1 MKHDRNIKRIGCSYI
16 KIGFSDNSFIF
27 YSIAMDQNAMSFWGL
42 GTWGIVLI
50 LFLFFMNNGNGF
62 GWFWGNN
69 AAWLLNG
76 MNNNNNHDNTV
87 DIINN
92 NSFWSQQLAAQQN
105 LANQTT
111 LITQGFC
118 NTNNNIE
125 KAILAGQQNTAA
137 IIAASTS
144 NTQKILDKL
153 CADETARLRSELL
166 EARNSQSN
174 SLQTQYL
181 ISQLRPYPTPSYQV
195 SSPYESITPAA
206 WA

>member
-1 MKHDRNIKRIGCSYI
+1 MDTNGFWIG
-16 KIGFSDNSFIF
+16 N
-27 YSIAMDQNAMSFWGL
+27 M
-42 GTWGIVLI
+42 GTWLIILI
-50 LFLFFMNNGNGF
+50 LFLFNNGNWF
-62 GWFWGNN
+62 GGFWGNN
-69 AAWLLNG
+69 AAWLLNW

-87 DIINN
+87 DLMNN
-92 NSFWSQQLAAQQN
+92 NTFWQQALAAQQN

-111 LITQGFC
+111 LITQWFC
-118 NTNNNIE
+118 NTNSSIE

-137 IIAASTS
+137 IISASTA

-153 CADETARLRSELL
+153 CADETARLRAELV

-195 SSPYESITPAA
+195 SSPYESITPAPTA
-206 WA
+206 

>member
-1 MKHDRNIKRIGCSYI
+1 MDTNGFWIG
-16 KIGFSDNSFIF
+16 N
-27 YSIAMDQNAMSFWGL
+27 M
-42 GTWGIVLI
+42 GTWLIILI
-50 LFLFFMNNGNGF
+50 LFLFMNNGNGF
-62 GWFWGNN
+62 GGFWGNN

-92 NSFWSQQLAAQQN
+92 NSFRQQQLAAQQN

-111 LITQGFC
+111 LITQWFC
-118 NTNNNIE
+118 NTNSSIE

-137 IIAASTS
+137 IISASTA

-195 SSPYESITPAA
+195 SSPYESITPTA

>member
-1 MKHDRNIKRIGCSYI
+1 
-16 KIGFSDNSFIF
+16 
-27 YSIAMDQNAMSFWGL
+27 MDQNAMSFGWGM
-42 GTWGIVLI
+42 GTWLIILI
-50 LFLFFMNNGNGF
+50 LFLFMGGNNAF

-92 NSFWSQQLAAQQN
+92 NSFRQQQLMAQQG

-137 IIAASTS
+137 IIASSTAGV
-144 NTQKILDKL
+144 QKILDKM
-153 CADETARLRSELL
+153 CEQETQRLRTELA
-166 EARNSQSN
+166 EARVIANNTQQTADIVNAIRPFPQSA
-174 SLQTQYL
+174 Y
-181 ISQLRPYPTPSYQV
+181 IV
-195 SSPYESITPAA
+195 SSPYTSIYPPTTTTASNG
-206 WA
+206 

>member
-1 MKHDRNIKRIGCSYI
+1 MDTNGFWIG
-16 KIGFSDNSFIF
+16 N
-27 YSIAMDQNAMSFWGL
+27 M
-42 GTWGIVLI
+42 GTWLIILI
-50 LFLFFMNNGNGF
+50 LFLFMNNGNGF
-62 GWFWGNN
+62 GGFWGNN

-87 DIINN
+87 DIMNN
-92 NSFWSQQLAAQQN
+92 NTFWQQALAAQQN

-111 LITQGFC
+111 LITQWFC
-118 NTNNNIE
+118 NTNSSIE

-137 IIAASTS
+137 IISASTA

-195 SSPYESITPAA
+195 SSPYESITPTA